1 MKCRACGC
9 ENEVNVTVCAQCG
22 AELMPPAEHVVCCLC
37 GKQIRPTAKYCV
49 YCGSKQTDT
58 NPVPTIPAD
67 PVIPAEPV
75 PEAAPA
81 EEPVIMEESEEQI
94 VPEPAAEEALPE
106 IPVSVVT
113 AEAPAPVQVI
123 QVVAPAC
130 RLPTRRGLGKMI
142 LLGIVTC
149 LLYPMVIL
157 SRISEE
163 INMVASR
170 HDGKRTMNFLWMP
183 ILSALTLGV
192 YGFVWIHKL
201 CNRIGNELSRREIS
215 YKFGAGAFWL
225 WNFLW
230 GMLCSVVTAVAVMIL
245 LQTYNMQIVA
255 YVAGA
260 VGGLLSCVGPFV
272 FTHKLMRATNLMNA
286 DYNEKG

>member
-9 ENEVNVTVCAQCG
+9 ENEVNVTLCAQCG
-22 AELMPPAEHVVCCLC
+22 AELTPPAEPVVCCFC

-49 YCGSKQTDT
+49 YCGGRQPDAK
-58 NPVPTIPAD
+58 AE

-75 PEAAPA
+75 PGVEEAPETVVSQETEAQIAPEPDHEEEKPEILVSAAPA
-81 EEPVIMEESEEQI
+81 EAI
-94 VPEPAAEEALPE
+94 E
-106 IPVSVVT
+106 IPV
-113 AEAPAPVQVI
+113 PAPVVQTT
-123 QVVAPAC
+123 APAC
-130 RLPTRRGLGKMI
+130 QLPTRRGLGKMI

-157 SRISEE
+157 SRISVE

-170 HDGKRTMNFLWMP
+170 YDGKRTIHFLWMP
-183 ILSALTLGV
+183 ILGALTLGV
-192 YGFVWIHKL
+192 YGFVWIHRL
-201 CNRIGNELSRREIS
+201 CGRIGDELGRRGIT
-215 YKFGAGAFWL
+215 YRFGAGAFWL

-230 GMLCSVVTAVAVMIL
+230 GMLCGAVTAVAVLIL
-245 LQTYNMQIVA
+245 LQVYHMQIVA
-255 YVAGA
+255 YVVCA
-260 VGGLLSCVGPFV
+260 VGGILACVGPFV